1 MLEIKKNKI
10 IQTIGDKKK
19 EWTIQELLDNPD
31 PLSGEP
37 LELRNAAMFKV
48 VEMAEVL
55 YNELSKTALLRYD
68 FWKQLKPDRIVEQ
81 NFQYNS
87 K

>member
-1 MLEIKKNKI
+1 MLEIKENKI
-10 IQTIGDKKK
+10 IQTIGDQKK
-19 EWTIQELLDNPD
+19 EWSIQELLEIPD

-55 YNELSKTALLRYD
+55 YNELSKTS
-68 FWKQLKPDRIVEQ
+68 
-81 NFQYNS
+81 NT
-87 K
+87 